1 MPELPE
7 VVYFKKYIDATS
19 LHQQLSDVEI
29 ENDTILSGITPA
41 GLQKHLKECQFQST
55 STHGKYLF
63 IRTDKGCELMMHF
76 GMTGE
81 PVYYKQPDEKP
92 GYPRVTFHFANG
104 YHLAFNCMRMLGEVG
119 IVESR
124 ESFIREKDLGPDAY
138 SEAFDLTTFHELLS
152 DKRGMVKSALMDQS
166 FIAGI
171 GNECSDEIL
180 YQAGIH
186 PKTTIAG
193 LSDSNINLIYE
204 KMQEVIEEKID
215 SNMEHRK
222 LPDSYILSHREEGS
236 KCPKCGGTIE
246 KIKVSGRNGYYC
258 PKCQQN

>member
-19 LHQQLSDVEI
+19 LHQQIGDVEV
-29 ENDTILSGITPA
+29 ENDTILTDISA
-41 GLQKHLKECQFQST
+41 DDLQKQLKGSQFKSCA
-55 STHGKYLF
+55 THGKYLF
-63 IRTDKGCELMMHF
+63 IHTDQNRKLTMHF

-92 GYPRVTFHFANG
+92 EYSRVIIHFDNG
-104 YHLAFNCMRMLGEVG
+104 YHLAFNCMRMLGEIG
-119 IVESR
+119 LTESK
-124 ESFIREKDLGPDAY
+124 ENFIQQKNLGPDAH
-138 SEAFDLTTFHELLS
+138 SDSFDLDTFKNLLN
-152 DKRGMVKSALMDQS
+152 DKRGMIKSALMDQS

-186 PKTTIAG
+186 PKKTTSD
-193 LSDSNINLIYE
+193 LSDSDVTRIFQ
-204 KMQEVIEEKID
+204 KMQEVLKEKIE
-215 SNMEHRK
+215 SNMEHRT
-222 LPDSYILSHREEGS
+222 LPDSYILNHREEGAE
-236 KCPKCGGTIE
+236 CPKCGGTIQ

-258 PKCQQN
+258 PQCQEK